1 MGISYKIN
9 FSKFS
14 NLKLTLMLTFL
25 IVITLSLFNVN
36 CHPKG
41 DELRKKTVAADK
53 NVIIFT
59 SSTFKEFV
67 MKHPR
72 PYDVVILF
80 TLKMK
85 CTLCEAVKKEFY
97 QVSESFIEVGG
108 HKPDMHNRKRAV
120 IFGILYYS
128 DDTSSIFKS
137 LKLPATTSILY
148 TTPKNIVVDDNN
160 EVQIKFDEDFV
171 VGFKDR
177 NDEVYAH
184 KILEFVN
191 AKSGRKVELR
201 KNPFVFI
208 LYFFIFIGVLVLGF
222 TLFTKFKAI
231 FLSPNLWLIG
241 SFAVYIICIG
251 GIVYNIIHG
260 TPFAKFDRDGNIK
273 EFIHHGQRSQ
283 YVGEGLLMSSLF
295 VLNGTLIMAFNWIN
309 KIKGYW
315 PHKIASFVLVFLIAI
330 TSRIIISIYQKK
342 ASWYGPTFAPPG
354 GYMRGPLINDQG
366 NSF

>member
-1 MGISYKIN
+1 MVFTRKQYLQKI
-9 FSKFS
+9 F
-14 NLKLTLMLTFL
+14 LTILFGL
-25 IVITLSLFNVN
+25 VLSLIINNVN

-41 DELRKKTVAADK
+41 DELRKRSIAAEK
-53 NVIIFT
+53 NVIVFNAQ
-59 SSTFKEFV
+59 TFKEFV

-85 CTLCEAVKKEFY
+85 CNLCDAVKNEFY
-97 QVSESFIEVGG
+97 QVSESFIEAGG
-108 HKPDMHNRKRAV
+108 HKPDMENRKRAV
-120 IFGILYYS
+120 IFGILHYS
-128 DDTSSIFKS
+128 DDTNSIFKN

-148 TTPKNIVVDDNN
+148 TTPKNIVLDDNG
-160 EVQIKFDEDFV
+160 EVQIKYDEDFV
-171 VGFKDR
+171 VGFKDKY
-177 NDEVYAH
+177 DAVYAH

-191 AKSGRKVELR
+191 AKSGRKIELR
-201 KNPFVFI
+201 KNPLMFL
-208 LYFFIFIGVLVLGF
+208 LYFIIFISVLVLGF
-222 TLFTKFKAI
+222 FLFTKFKNV
-231 FLSPNLWLIG
+231 FLSPNLWLVG

-273 EFIHHGQRSQ
+273 ELIHSGQRSQ
-283 YVGEGLLMSSLF
+283 YVGEGLLLSSLF
-295 VLNGTLIMAFNWIN
+295 VFCGTLIFAFNWIN

-315 PHKIASFVLVFLIAI
+315 PHKISAFVLIFLIAI

-342 ASWYGPTFAPPG
+342 ASWYGPTFSPPNN
-354 GYMRGPLINDQG
+354 YIKGPLIRDQG